1 MKALSLIFLLCA
13 VLPAHAADDRAK
25 FRAMCNSI
33 ASNTSAFA
41 DERKK
46 GYTKDQAKNNA
57 RQIANQRELD
67 ASVLEAWYAEIE
79 WVYKQANRRYGAAA
93 SQDRRF
99 EECMKQYEDR

>member
-1 MKALSLIFLLCA
+1 MKVLSLFLLICA
-13 VLPAHAADDRAK
+13 ALPAHAADERAK

-46 GYTKDQAKNNA
+46 GYTKDQMKSNA

-67 ASVLEAWYAEIE
+67 KSVLEAWYAEID
-79 WVYKQANRRYGAAA
+79 WVFKQTNRRYGSAA

-99 EECMKQYEDR
+99 EECMKQYED